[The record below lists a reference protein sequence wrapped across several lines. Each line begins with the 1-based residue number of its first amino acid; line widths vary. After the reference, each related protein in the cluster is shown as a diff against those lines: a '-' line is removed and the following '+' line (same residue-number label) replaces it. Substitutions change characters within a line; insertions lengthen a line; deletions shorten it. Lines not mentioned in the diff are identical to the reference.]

1 MASQSLLGCLDDVDY
16 LGPQVSG
23 LFHFKDNML
32 PPHEISPSERI
43 SLFWSADNHSFHSP
57 ETICAVTELS
67 SNTMANWRCQGKGPV
82 FFKSGKQVYY
92 QKSDVVDWFKSFQ
105 SSIAQA
111 A

>member
-1 MASQSLLGCLDDVDY
+1 
-16 LGPQVSG
+16 
-23 LFHFKDNML
+23 ML
-32 PPHEISPSERI
+32 PPHEISLYERI
-43 SLFWSADNHSFHSP
+43 KNFWASPDDSFHSP

-67 SNTMANWRCQGKGPV
+67 SNTLANWRCQGTGPV

-92 QKSDVVDWFKSFQ
+92 QKSDVVAWFKSFQ